1 VSLGSLDWKVSDVRF
16 GEARRVVG
24 EGEARTGLGSEKPV
38 RADREQAGS
47 GGASGNSAR
56 IDLNDSNRPV
66 RTRMPGG
73 VGGVAGVTWPPY
85 PDCAQHGRD
94 LGGGSP
100 LVSRPLQAKR
110 SATAQG

>member
-1 VSLGSLDWKVSDVRF
+1 MSLGSLDWRVSDVRF

-24 EGEARTGLGSEKPV
+24 EGEARADAGSEKPV

-47 GGASGNSAR
+47 GDASGNSAR

-73 VGGVAGVTWPPY
+73 VGGVRSAMIGPY
-85 PDCAQHGRD
+85 PDCASDRSGANFVT
-94 LGGGSP
+94 LANGSSSP
-100 LVSRPLQAKR
+100 A
-110 SATAQG
+110 